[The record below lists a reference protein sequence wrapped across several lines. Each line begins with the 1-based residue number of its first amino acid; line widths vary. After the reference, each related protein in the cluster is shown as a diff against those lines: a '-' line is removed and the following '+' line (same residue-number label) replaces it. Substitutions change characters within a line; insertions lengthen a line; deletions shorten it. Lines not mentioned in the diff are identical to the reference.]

1 MALAGCCYQIVH
13 KGTNL
18 AQSKW
23 AVIRSKREVRL
34 QPWLIR
40 IAENAMKIQFYLF
53 TIFLGI
59 ILAVHLAM
67 NGKVGSAL
75 GNPRVGNAV
84 FWCIGAAT
92 AVLIG
97 FTGWRSGV
105 LNGFKDVHPLLL
117 TAGALGACLVFAIA
131 WLLPQV
137 GARAMFIT
145 LIAGQVLGGMILSH
159 FGWFGSPVQRITI
172 PNLVGAAIMIGG
184 VALAT
189 HVTADA

>member
-1 MALAGCCYQIVH
+1 
-13 KGTNL
+13 
-18 AQSKW
+18 
-23 AVIRSKREVRL
+23 
-34 QPWLIR
+34 
-40 IAENAMKIQFYLF
+40 MKVPFYLF

-59 ILAVHLAM
+59 ILALHLSM
-67 NGKVGSAL
+67 NGRVGSAL
-75 GNPRVGNAV
+75 ENPRVANAL

-97 FTGWRSGV
+97 LSGWRTGALSG
-105 LNGFKDVHPLLL
+105 LKDVHPLLL

-159 FGWFGSPVQRITI
+159 FGWLGSPVQKISI
-172 PNLVGAAIMIGG
+172 VNLIGAVIMILG
-184 VALAT
+184 VVLAT
-189 HVTADA
+189 YVKVIV